1 MCVEWIYEEIKIEP
15 MIMWSKVFF
24 KPKKY
29 RDMRWESQLG
39 NYNHRIDIWRKFME
53 DLFCY
58 YLKNSGTYFTSVFL
72 KQTFSV
78 INNFK
83 NSCTYC
89 RSIIFSLI
97 TLKMHV
103 QYKYNLM
110 ENL

>member
-1 MCVEWIYEEIKIEP
+1 MAGALDWG
-15 MIMWSKVFF
+15 F
-24 KPKKY
+24 KLIN
-29 RDMRWESQLG
+29 RDMRWENQLG
-39 NYNHRIDIWRKFME
+39 KYNHRIDIWRKFME

-89 RSIIFSLI
+89 TSIIFSLI
-97 TLKMHV
+97 TLKTHV
-103 QYKYNLM
+103 NTVQV
-110 ENL
+110 